1 MINQTFIDIKI
12 ICVDDGSIDNS
23 LSILKKYQKWW
34 AYWNITSKNKRNGF
48 TRNYRMKIVKGK
60 YVLFLD
66 NDDFFKKK
74 RFNFYLLLKKID
86 IIIFKFFQINYK

>member
-1 MINQTFIDIKI
+1 
-12 ICVDDGSIDNS
+12 
-23 LSILKKYQKWW
+23 
-34 AYWNITSKNKRNGF
+34 
-48 TRNYRMKIVKGK
+48 MKIVKGK